1 MGWALAEKQVPPTP
15 LGVADLGQFVPVTG
29 DWFSGMKRRL
39 CQMPST
45 KKAASVE
52 AAKSAIKGGAT
63 ITNKTN
69 TDETYAEIKNG
80 TKKGAPMQALPLCS
94 DL

>member
-15 LGVADLGQFVPVTG
+15 LGIADLGQFVPVTG
-29 DWFSGMKRRL
+29 DRFSGMKR
-39 CQMPST
+39 T
-45 KKAASVE
+45 KKPASVE
-52 AAKSAIKGGAT
+52 AGKSAIKGGAT